1 MSKSWWGAAW
11 LEKME
16 RLAESRR
23 FQEGARYAAGN
34 NVQRL
39 RFEGRTIIATVQSPS
54 EPSYTVRITFDAFSH
69 EQWDQL
75 FANVRDRRS
84 LAAALTAGDLPL
96 EIQTAFSKA
105 ELRFM
110 PERYADLHLECACP
124 DWLKPCKH
132 LVATWLKFAR
142 NFERD
147 PLLLFQ
153 LRGMER
159 AELFDVLGGQAAPVP
174 EPEPEAEDTIEE
186 EILPVKPEPLP
197 ADPESYWAERAF
209 PVPGPE
215 SGERRLLD
223 EDIFEKLGPPPF
235 ATNWRSLEGQF
246 HQVYD
251 SVYELAALLLKR

>member
-1 MSKSWWGAAW
+1 
-11 LEKME
+11 
-16 RLAESRR
+16 
-23 FQEGARYAAGN
+23 
-34 NVQRL
+34 
-39 RFEGRTIIATVQSPS
+39 
-54 EPSYTVRITFDAFSH
+54 
-69 EQWDQL
+69 
-75 FANVRDRRS
+75 
-84 LAAALTAGDLPL
+84 
-96 EIQTAFSKA
+96 
-105 ELRFM
+105 M
-110 PERYADLHLECACP
+110 PERYADLHLEFACP

-132 LVATWLKFAR
+132 LVAVWLKFAR
-142 NFERD
+142 DFDRD

-159 AELFDVLGGQAAPVP
+159 AELFDSLGGPSAPVP
-174 EPEPEAEDTIEE
+174 EPESEAEHTKED

-197 ADPESYWAERAF
+197 ADPETYWAERAF

-251 SVYELAALLLKR
+251 SVYELAALLLKK